1 MSTLKLIKNWAAK
14 DYTHISYAGGKFVAR
29 KLLESLM
36 QGVEAEK
43 RFREEE
49 AERLEQQKMES
60 YNPVFDSVLMA
71 E

>member
-1 MSTLKLIKNWAAK
+1 MAAFVEKNWAAK
-14 DYTHISYAGGKFVAR
+14 DYTHISYAGGKFVAG

-36 QGVEAEK
+36 QGVEAE
-43 RFREEE
+43 RQFRQEE

-60 YNPVFDSVLMA
+60 YTPGFDSVLMA